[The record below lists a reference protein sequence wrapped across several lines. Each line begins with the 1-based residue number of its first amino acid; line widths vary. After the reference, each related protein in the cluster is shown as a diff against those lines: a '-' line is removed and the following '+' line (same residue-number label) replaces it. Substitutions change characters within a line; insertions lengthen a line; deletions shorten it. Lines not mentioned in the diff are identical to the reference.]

1 MSGWYLQ
8 PDLVSLDTPM
18 KLGIISLVI
27 VTLLTIEG
35 KAQLV
40 YPNTKRVDVR
50 DTIHDVVVP
59 DPYRWLENDSDPEV
73 TSWVE
78 QQAAVADR
86 HLQRIPYREALI
98 DRLDAVNTFERRSA
112 PWHRAGITFFYR
124 NDGRQNHSVLC
135 MQRDGASEVEVLLD
149 PNTFS
154 ADGTVSLAFATESR
168 DGRYLAF
175 GKSEGGSDWRDIY
188 IMDIASRKLLP
199 EVIRYVKNS
208 GVSWHESG
216 FFYSRYDSSSS
227 AEKSLTKRNS
237 QQFVMY
243 HRLGTS
249 QQQDELVYTDP
260 SSPEQF
266 VGCYVLEDSRY
277 LIRTVRKGNQDG
289 NEVYLR
295 PLDESLGPWKR
306 IYASSTSSFYPRHD
320 RDGVLYGVSTDASPN
335 GRVVRIDDPMGSA
348 TMETVVS
355 ERRDVLDELSFGG
368 GRMFLTYMSDVHHIV
383 QVADLDGNAIADVKL
398 PGIGS
403 VSGFD
408 GMSSDSAVYFT
419 FTSYTMPTT
428 IYRYDITSGA
438 SSVWQRITA
447 PFDPSSFT
455 SEQVFVRSKDGTRI
469 PMMILRKKGTTG
481 PRPTM
486 LYGYGG
492 FNISITP
499 SFNVNYIPWLEQGC
513 VIAVA
518 NLRGGGEYGEEWH
531 SAGMRLNKQNVFDD
545 AIACAEWLVA
555 NGITSRDVLALNG
568 RSNGGLLVG
577 AVINQR
583 PDLFRVA
590 LPEVGVMDMLRFHRF
605 TIGWN
610 WQADYGEINKPDE
623 FRALHAY
630 SPYHNLR
637 SDVEYPSTMVMT
649 ADHDDRVVPAHSFKY
664 AAMLQHVYKGSRPM
678 LLRVKLR
685 SGHGDVNRRK
695 LLEGVA
701 DKYSFMWSEMGF
713 TPTFTR

>member
-1 MSGWYLQ
+1 MNYHHQ
-8 PDLVSLDTPM
+8 RM
-18 KLGIISLVI
+18 KRVI
-27 VTLLTIEG
+27 TFLLCTLATVLIG
-35 KAQLV
+35 MAQLR
-40 YPNTKRVDVR
+40 YPTTKRVEVR
-50 DTIHDVVVP
+50 DTIHQTVVA
-59 DPYRWLENDSDPEV
+59 DPFRWLENESDPDV
-73 TSWVE
+73 ATWVGK
-78 QQAAVADR
+78 QAALADSM
-86 HLQRIPYREALI
+86 LMRISYREALI

-112 PWHRAGITFFYR
+112 PWHREGMTFFYR

-135 MQRDGASEVEVLLD
+135 MQRDGSSDVEVLLD

-154 ADGTVSLAFATESR
+154 DDGTVSLAFATESR
-168 DGRYLAF
+168 DGKYLAF

-188 IMDIASRKLLP
+188 IMDIATRKLLP
-199 EVIRYVKNS
+199 EVIRFVKNS
-208 GVSWHESG
+208 GVSWHENG
-216 FFYSRYDSSSS
+216 FFYSRYDSAS
-227 AEKSLTKRNS
+227 AATKSLVQKNS

-243 HRLGTS
+243 HRVGSLQS
-249 QQQDELVYTDP
+249 QDELVYTDP
-260 SSPEQF
+260 ANPEQF
-266 VGCYVLEDSRY
+266 VGCYVLENSRY
-277 LIRTVRKGNQDG
+277 LVRTVRKGNQDG
-289 NEVYLR
+289 NEVYIR
-295 PLDESLGPWKR
+295 PLNESLGPWKQ
-306 IYASSTSSFYPRHD
+306 IYASSSSSFYPRYDHE
-320 RDGVLYGVSTDASPN
+320 GVLYGVSTDASPN
-335 GRVVRIDDPMGSA
+335 GRVVRISDPLGDAS
-348 TMETVVS
+348 METVVP
-355 ERRDVLDELSFGG
+355 ERNIVLDELSFGG

-383 QVADLDGNAIADVKL
+383 EVMDLNGNKMVDVEL

-408 GMSSDSAVYFT
+408 GMPDDTSVYFT
-419 FTSYTMPTT
+419 YTSYTTPTT
-428 IYRYDITSGA
+428 IYRYDLATGM
-438 SSVWQRITA
+438 SSVWQSVQA
-447 PFDPSSFT
+447 PFDPSVFST
-455 SEQVFVRSKDGTRI
+455 EQVFVKSRDGARI
-469 PMMILRKKGTTG
+469 PMTILRKKGVSG

-499 SFNVNYIPWLEQGC
+499 AFNVNYIPWLEQGS
-513 VIAVA
+513 VIAIA

-531 SAGMRLNKQNVFDD
+531 KAGMRLNKQNVFDD

-555 NGITSRDVLALNG
+555 NGVTTRGALALNG

-590 LPEVGVMDMLRFHRF
+590 IPEVGVMDMLRFHRF

-610 WQADYGEINKPDE
+610 WQADYGEISKPDE
-623 FRALHAY
+623 FEALYAY

-637 SDVEYPSTMVMT
+637 RGVEYPSTMVMT

-664 AAMLQHVYKGSRPM
+664 AAMLQHVYQGSRPM

-713 TPTFTR
+713 TPSFSK

>member
-1 MSGWYLQ
+1 MSGWSSQ
-8 PDLVSLDTPM
+8 RDLLNDWTMMKHSVSILILLFST
-18 KLGIISLVI
+18 LVMSQ
-27 VTLLTIEG
+27 
-35 KAQLV
+35 AQLR
-40 YPNTKRVDVR
+40 YPPDKRVVVS
-50 DTIHDVVVP
+50 DTIHGVVVD
-59 DPYRWLENDSDPEV
+59 DPYRWLENESDPAV
-73 TSWVE
+73 SIWVE
-78 QQAAVADR
+78 NQAALADSVLR
-86 HLQRIPYREALI
+86 SIPYREALI

-112 PWHRAGITFFYR
+112 PWHRAGVTFFYR

-135 MQRDGASEVEVLLD
+135 MQRDGSADVEVLLD
-149 PNTFS
+149 PNSFS
-154 ADGTVSLAFATESR
+154 DDGTVSLAFATESH
-168 DGRYLAF
+168 DGKYLAF

-188 IMDIASRKLLP
+188 VMDIASRKLLP
-199 EVIRYVKNS
+199 DVIRFVKNS
-208 GVSWHESG
+208 GVSWHEGG
-216 FFYSRYDSSSS
+216 FYYSRYDSSSS
-227 AEKSLTKRNS
+227 ASKSLVKRNS
-237 QQFVMY
+237 QQYVMY
-243 HRLGTS
+243 HRLGTA
-249 QQQDELVYTDP
+249 QNQDELVYTDP
-260 SSPEQF
+260 SNPEQF
-266 VGCYVLEDSRY
+266 IGCYVLEDSPY

-289 NEVYLR
+289 NEVYVR
-295 PLDESLGPWKR
+295 PLAEPLGEWKK
-306 IYASSTSSFYPRHD
+306 IYASATTSFYPRYDHE
-320 RDGVLYGVSTDASPN
+320 GVLYGVSTDGSPN
-335 GRVVRIDDPMGSA
+335 GHVVRIADPLGSA
-348 TMETVVS
+348 TMETIVA
-355 ERRDVLDELSFGG
+355 ERSIVLDELSFAG

-383 QVADLDGNAIADVKL
+383 EVADLDGRKLSDVQL

-408 GMSSDSAVYFT
+408 GKTTDASVYFT
-419 FTSYTMPTT
+419 FTSYSTPTT
-428 IYRYDITSGA
+428 IYSYDIATGK
-438 SSVWQRITA
+438 SSVWQSIQA
-447 PFDPSSFT
+447 PFDPSAFST
-455 SEQVFVRSKDGTRI
+455 EQVFVKSKDGARI
-469 PMMILRKKGTTG
+469 PMTILRKKGVAG
-481 PRPTM
+481 ARPTM

-513 VIAVA
+513 VVAIA

-531 SAGMRLNKQNVFDD
+531 KAGMRLNKQNVFDD

-555 NGITSRDVLALNG
+555 NGVTKRDVLALNG

-583 PDLFRVA
+583 PELFRVA

-610 WQADYGEINKPDE
+610 WQADYGEISKPDE
-623 FRALHAY
+623 FLALHAY

-637 SDVEYPSTMVMT
+637 SGIEYPSTMVMT

-664 AAMLQHVYKGSRPM
+664 AAMLQHVYQGSRPM

-713 TPTFTR
+713 TPSFSK